1 MIEFAPNIAH
11 ITSWI
16 HRECGE
22 VFYLSPLVNMTVG
35 TAVRGGVPICWPWFG
50 SKEGAPSH
58 GFARTNKWNLIY
70 QSGAGEPLK
79 YVFNLPRQVM
89 KDENYPEGFLLEFE
103 VEERDGLTMKLTCY
117 NNSKES
123 IEITQALHSYFK
135 IGHIKDIVIEGLDG
149 MTYFDKVSHSE
160 STQVGK
166 LKIDGEVDRI
176 YLTDRDTIL
185 IDPILKRK
193 LIISKSGS
201 KSTVI
206 WNPGQKKSASIS
218 DLPDADYQY
227 FCCVESAN
235 THLDPVVL
243 NPGDSHTLMQSIQI
257 EQL

>member
-1 MIEFAPNIAH
+1 MIEFAPNTAH

-16 HRECGE
+16 PRKFGE
-22 VFYLSPLVNMTVG
+22 VFYPSPFAKMTVG

-50 SKEGAPSH
+50 PKEGASSH
-58 GFARTNKWNLIY
+58 GYARTNKWNLIH
-70 QSGAGEPLK
+70 QSGAGDTLK
-79 YVFNLPRQVM
+79 YVFNLSRQII
-89 KDENYPEGFLLEFE
+89 KYENYPEDLLLEFE
-103 VEERDGLTMKLTCY
+103 VEESDGLIMKLTSH

-135 IGHIKDIVIEGLDG
+135 VGHIKDIVIEGLDG
-149 MTYFDKVSHSE
+149 TTCFDKVSHLHSK
-160 STQVGK
+160 QVGK
-166 LKIDGEVDRI
+166 LRISGEVDRI

-193 LIISKSGS
+193 LLISKSGS
-201 KSTVI
+201 KSTVV
-206 WNPGQKKSASIS
+206 WNPGQKKSTAIS

-243 NPGDSHTLMQSIQI
+243 EPGDSHTLMQSIQI
-257 EQL
+257 MEI